1 MADIDNGN
9 STDKSR
15 DYAPYIVSWNL
26 TGQCNLF
33 CPHCYMDARKR
44 AAGELT
50 TLEAKGVIDGLYQL
64 NPNIMLVLTGGEP
77 MMRDDIYEIVE
88 YASSK
93 GFITVMGSNGTL
105 LTKDNL
111 KRLKNAG
118 LKGLGISID
127 SVTPTYHDSFRL
139 YYGAW
144 NLSIDALKFAREV
157 GLQTQ
162 VDVTV
167 MDKNCNDLDGF
178 VDMSVGLGAKAVNFF
193 FLVCTGRARKEFIST
208 ENYETALRKI
218 ATISDTEKRLMVRA
232 RCAPHIYRILH
243 EDSVHIPQGTRGC
256 LAGRSYMRVDPVG
269 NVTACPY
276 MPDNLGNV
284 KERSV
289 VDIWTDSP
297 KLTLLR
303 DGQYKGRCGRC
314 EYTEICGGCRAR
326 ALAQHGDFME
336 EDSLCLYE
344 PTGHD
349 KVTGKDKVELDD
361 NFQGSIQWDDAAKA
375 RMKRTPAFMRNMI
388 IGLIEKKANEKG
400 IAVITSDFVDEIKS
414 QDYSRMHGKK
424 T

>member
-1 MADIDNGN
+1 MADINNGK
-9 STDKSR
+9 STDKSQ
-15 DYAPYIVSWNL
+15 DYKPYIVSWNL

-33 CPHCYMDARKR
+33 CPHCYMDARER

-50 TLEAKGVIDGLYQL
+50 TQEAKGVIDGLHRL

-77 MMRDDIYEIVE
+77 MLRDDIYELVE
-88 YASSK
+88 YSADH

-127 SVTPTYHDSFRL
+127 SVSPTYHDSFRL

-144 NLSIDALKFAREV
+144 NLSTEALKFGREV
-157 GLQTQ
+157 DLQTQ

-167 MDKNCNDLDGF
+167 TDRNYNDIEEF
-178 VDMSVGLGAKAVNFF
+178 VEMAIRLGAKAVNFF

-208 ENYETALRKI
+208 ENYETVLRKI
-218 ATISDTEKRLMVRA
+218 ASISDTEKRIMVRA

-243 EDSVHIPQGTRGC
+243 EDNVHIPQGTRGC
-256 LAGRSYMRVDPVG
+256 LAGRLYMRVDPVG

-276 MPDNLGNV
+276 MPDTLGNV
-284 KERSV
+284 KDRSI
-289 VDIWTDSP
+289 VDIWTDSQ

-326 ALAQHGDFME
+326 ALAQYGDFME

-344 PTGHD
+344 PAGKD
-349 KVTGKDKVELDD
+349 RVTGKDKVELDG
-361 NFQGSIQWDDAAKA
+361 NFQGSIAWDDAAKA
-375 RMKRTPAFMRNMI
+375 RMKRTPAFMKNMI
-388 IGLIEKKANEKG
+388 IGLIEKKAKEMG
-400 IAVITSDFVDEIKS
+400 VTLITSEFVDEIKS
-414 QDYSRMHGKK
+414 KDYSRIHEKK
-424 T
+424 I